1 MIAKERQTDM
11 ATSKGRSSCYEG
23 MWIVAQNRM
32 AELGDAIAFIRHTL
46 ERHGAEVLALRKW
59 DERRFAYEMGK
70 SKRGFYILTY
80 FRCDPVAITAIDR
93 EANLSELVL
102 RQMILKAD
110 HLTEDEMRASDA
122 AGELE
127 VEAKM
132 RRERE
137 LERAAS
143 ANEVSI
149 SGGDSDE
156 SVEEEEEA
164 EASA

>member
-1 MIAKERQTDM
+1 MAK
-11 ATSKGRSSCYEG
+11 SKGRSSCYEA

-32 AELGDAIAFIRHTL
+32 AELGDAIAFIRHAI
-46 ERHGAEVLALRKW
+46 ERHGGEIIALRKW
-59 DERRFAYEMGK
+59 DERRFAFEMGK

-80 FRCDPVAITAIDR
+80 FRCDPTGIAAIDR
-93 EANLSELVL
+93 EANLSELIL

-110 HLTEDEMRASDA
+110 HLSEDEMRVADA

-143 ANEVSI
+143 ANEVTI
-149 SGGDSDE
+149 RTADDNDGDTAD
-156 SVEEEEEA
+156 EEEEA

>member
-1 MIAKERQTDM
+1 MAK
-11 ATSKGRSSCYEG
+11 SKGRSSCYEG

-32 AELGDAIAFIRHTL
+32 AELGDAIGFIRHTI
-46 ERHGAEVLALRKW
+46 ERHGGEVLALRKW

-80 FRCDPVAITAIDR
+80 FQCDPVAVGAIER
-93 EANLSELVL
+93 EANLSELIL
-102 RQMILKAD
+102 RQLILKAD
-110 HLTEDEMRASDA
+110 HLSEDEMRVADA

-143 ANEVSI
+143 ANEVTMRSA
-149 SGGDSDE
+149 SDDDNE
-156 SVEEEEEA
+156 TSDEEEEA

>member
-1 MIAKERQTDM
+1 MAK
-11 ATSKGRSSCYEG
+11 SKGRSSCYEG

-32 AELGDAIAFIRHTL
+32 AELSDAIAFIRHTI
-46 ERHGAEVLALRKW
+46 ERHGGEVIALRKW

-80 FRCDPVAITAIDR
+80 FRCDPTGIAAIDR
-93 EANLSELVL
+93 EANLSELIL

-110 HLTEDEMRASDA
+110 HLSEDEMRVADA

-143 ANEVSI
+143 ANEVTIKSA
-149 SGGDSDE
+149 DDDDDDRDTSD
-156 SVEEEEEA
+156 EEEEA

>member
-1 MIAKERQTDM
+1 MAK
-11 ATSKGRSSCYEG
+11 SKGRSSCYEG

-32 AELGDAIAFIRHTL
+32 AELSDAIAFIRHAI
-46 ERHGAEVLALRKW
+46 ERHGGEVLALRKW

-80 FRCDPVAITAIDR
+80 FKCDPVEVGAIER
-93 EANLSELVL
+93 EANLSELIL
-102 RQMILKAD
+102 RQLILKAD
-110 HLTEDEMRASDA
+110 HLSEDEMRVADA
-122 AGELE
+122 AGELD

-143 ANEVSI
+143 ANEVTIRSADDDE
-149 SGGDSDE
+149 GGETSN
-156 SVEEEEEA
+156 EEEEA

>member
-1 MIAKERQTDM
+1 MAK
-11 ATSKGRSSCYEG
+11 SKGRSSCYEG

-32 AELGDAIAFIRHTL
+32 AELGDAIAFIRHTI
-46 ERHGAEVLALRKW
+46 ERHGGEVIALRKW
-59 DERRFAYEMGK
+59 DERRFAFEMGK

-80 FRCDPVAITAIDR
+80 FRCDPVVVGAIER
-93 EANLSELVL
+93 EANLSELIL
-102 RQMILKAD
+102 RQLIIKAD
-110 HLTEDEMRASDA
+110 HLSEDEMRVADA

-143 ANEVSI
+143 ANEVTI
-149 SGGDSDE
+149 RGGDDEEPETSD
-156 SVEEEEEA
+156 EEEEA
-164 EASA
+164 GASA